1 MNEVALTK
9 DYPMH
14 LEKVNI
20 PLKSIILHSIKV
32 LYSIIKN
39 YTSNNLI
46 EIKRFV
52 SLLKEMLKGYKINKT
67 YDELLDF
74 YSKNVHEIELKHVP
88 SRDPDKFVPL
98 YTASGTKRNF
108 TFIKIE

>member
-1 MNEVALTK
+1 
-9 DYPMH
+9 
-14 LEKVNI
+14 
-20 PLKSIILHSIKV
+20 
-32 LYSIIKN
+32 
-39 YTSNNLI
+39 
-46 EIKRFV
+46 
-52 SLLKEMLKGYKINKT
+52 MLKGYKIHKT

-108 TFIKIE
+108 TFSRKEFFVTNLTIIDHFRDVPSLS